1 MIEKRIDED
10 AAGSARGMLRAPR
23 ASMTTLKYNR
33 DNLVSLLAERAT
45 FERAAVALYD
55 AMLDAASDLDHPVVV
70 SSIDTLRQHRDE
82 EEEHAEWV
90 EGLLAKLG
98 GVPQHELATVAD
110 REAQILLDVVHNA
123 HASGSVLP
131 IFYAMLSSELMDG
144 EGWKLLL
151 EVADEVDD
159 PDAVVELKMRVARE
173 DRHLELI
180 REIILTLA
188 KESVM
193 FAQDAEVV
201 DEVEED
207 YDWRGEGEDYAEQRG
222 GAMNIDVISAGA
234 RGGVAGADAT
244 SAGRTSGIR
253 RGPRADRGGGAERGA
268 GSRQAGVNRGA
279 TRTRRA

>member
-1 MIEKRIDED
+1 
-10 AAGSARGMLRAPR
+10 MLRAPR

-55 AMLDAASDLDHPVVV
+55 AVLDAAVDLDQPVVV
-70 SSIDTLRQHRDE
+70 SSIDTLRRHRDE

-90 EGLLAKLG
+90 EGLLEKLG
-98 GVPQHELATVAD
+98 GVPQQELANVAD
-110 REAQILLDVVHNA
+110 REAQILVDVVREA

-159 PDAVVELKMRVARE
+159 PDAVLELRMRVARE
-173 DRHLELI
+173 DRHLQLV
-180 REIILTLA
+180 REIILALA

-201 DEVEED
+201 AELEDVEDFEP
-207 YDWRGEGEDYAEQRG
+207 RGDDGYLRERSRAPVNVE
-222 GAMNIDVISAGA
+222 IISAGVSS
-234 RGGVAGADAT
+234 GSET
-244 SAGRTSGIR
+244 LEWTSGGMR
-253 RGPRADRGGGAERGA
+253 RGPRVDRGGGAERGTTLR
-268 GSRQAGVNRGA
+268 GPGLSRAA

>member
-1 MIEKRIDED
+1 
-10 AAGSARGMLRAPR
+10 
-23 ASMTTLKYNR
+23 MTTLKYNR

-55 AMLDAASDLDHPVVV
+55 AVLEAAVDLDQPVVV

-90 EGLLAKLG
+90 EGLLEKLG
-98 GVPQHELATVAD
+98 GVPQHELANVAD
-110 REAQILLDVVHNA
+110 REAQILVDVVREA

-131 IFYAMLSSELMDG
+131 IFYAMLSSELMDV

-173 DRHLELI
+173 DRHLELV
-180 REIILTLA
+180 REIILALA

-201 DEVEED
+201 ED
-207 YDWRGEGEDYAEQRG
+207 LADFDPRGDGGDYFRERRQ
-222 GAMNIDVISAGA
+222 GATTIDIISAGVGSG
-234 RGGVAGADAT
+234 RETLEWPSSGGGM
-244 SAGRTSGIR
+244 R
-253 RGPRADRGGGAERGA
+253 RGPRVERGGAGRGP
-268 GSRQAGVNRGA
+268 GLSRGA

>member
-1 MIEKRIDED
+1 
-10 AAGSARGMLRAPR
+10 
-23 ASMTTLKYNR
+23 MTTLKYNR

-55 AMLDAASDLDHPVVV
+55 AVLEAAVDLDQPVVV

-90 EGLLAKLG
+90 EGLLEKLG
-98 GVPQHELATVAD
+98 GVPQHELANVAD
-110 REAQILLDVVHNA
+110 REAQILVDVVREA

-159 PDAVVELKMRVARE
+159 PDAVLELKKRVARE
-173 DRHLELI
+173 DRHLELV
-180 REIILTLA
+180 REIILALA

-201 DEVEED
+201 DDIED
-207 YDWRGEGEDYAEQRG
+207 FDAGGDRGHLGERARRP
-222 GAMNIDVISAGA
+222 ANIDIISAG
-234 RGGVAGADAT
+234 VAT
-244 SAGRTSGIR
+244 GRETLEWPSSGGIR
-253 RGPRADRGGGAERGA
+253 RGPRVDRGGGAERGSTMR
-268 GSRQAGVNRGA
+268 GPGRGPGIRRGA